1 MTEKGSYEL
10 LVCTMIHPS
19 FVYSADFHPAVVGK
33 GRMIVA
39 TACFDSKVR
48 IWLIALDPITGR
60 FIEQGTI
67 CIYKLI
73 KNFRVAK
80 SVGNKNIQLKASA
93 KAITSNEIRTISP
106 RQHTPKR
113 FVLQLRISLRWR

>member
-19 FVYSADFHPAVVGK
+19 FVYSADFHPIGAGK

-60 FIEQGTI
+60 FIEQGD
-67 CIYKLI
+67 LI
-73 KNFRVAK
+73 IEIIKYFR
-80 SVGNKNIQLKASA
+80 
-93 KAITSNEIRTISP
+93 AIEST
-106 RQHTPKR
+106 
-113 FVLQLRISLRWR
+113 